1 MLLRGLQEGRFL
13 EALHE
18 MAVLVTVTNIYRKFI
33 TKRNDYNQLY
43 LANVVF
49 LGLAGTGELHELP
62 EPPVNDAKLD

>member
-1 MLLRGLQEGRFL
+1 
-13 EALHE
+13 

-33 TKRNDYNQLY
+33 TKMNDYHQLY